1 LDGSR
6 GGPSRDAGQG
16 QRDDLDA
23 GQEAAQQIDRL
34 ADAAL
39 KVILDLDLAWLLWRH
54 GTIVSPDSP
63 AA

>member
-6 GGPSRDAGQG
+6 GGPGRDAGQG
-16 QRDDLDA
+16 QRHDLDA

-39 KVILDLDLAWLLWRH
+39 KLILDLDLAWLL
-54 GTIVSPDSP
+54 
-63 AA
+63 